1 MEIDIDRLNER
12 IVFNIGLANAL
23 SKTAWHLTDI
33 PKEYWNDFNS
43 LLSLLI
49 CTSSSIYS
57 PSGINLLTEHP
68 LSTNAT
74 VTIYIYMRSKLT
86 IKTSNFICKCTQ
98 NSTNGINENV
108 KYPIINI
115 KITNN

>member
-43 LLSLLI
+43 VLALCECLRNGL
-49 CTSSSIYS
+49 
-57 PSGINLLTEHP
+57 E
-68 LSTNAT
+68 
-74 VTIYIYMRSKLT
+74 YIHGMTK
-86 IKTSNFICKCTQ
+86 
-98 NSTNGINENV
+98 EV
-108 KYPIINI
+108 V
-115 KITNN
+115 